1 MIRKLRASIS
11 LQIAFTVSVLLLL
24 ANAVLGFVLVN
35 QSKESMKSQIN
46 THMLDITNCAAD
58 MIDGD
63 ALEKLQAND
72 IGTAP
77 YQKVN
82 DALVFFRDNIELEYI
97 YTVRDEGNDRFVFM
111 VDPTLDDP
119 GEFGEPVVTTEA
131 LKKSRQGNCGC

>member
-82 DALVFFRDNIELEYI
+82 DALVFFRDNIELE
-97 YTVRDEGNDRFVFM
+97 
-111 VDPTLDDP
+111 
-119 GEFGEPVVTTEA
+119 
-131 LKKSRQGNCGC
+131 